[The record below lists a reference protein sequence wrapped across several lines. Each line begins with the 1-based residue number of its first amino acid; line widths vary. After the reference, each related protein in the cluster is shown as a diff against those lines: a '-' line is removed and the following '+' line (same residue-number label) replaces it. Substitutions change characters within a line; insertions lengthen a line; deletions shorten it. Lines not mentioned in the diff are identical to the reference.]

1 MRTLLFVLLMLGACW
16 ARAGVVVDVD
26 SSGYLHVQAEF
37 LSRAQPG
44 LARLV
49 LTDYAHLA
57 DFIPDMHSS
66 RIVST
71 HPLQVEQH
79 GTASFLMFSFPLR
92 VVLEIEDQQD
102 GRLQFHSV
110 AGNLH
115 DMRGSYHLDAAHE
128 GTLLRYE
135 AIFKPEFQVPPFI
148 GAAIMRREIERQFGG
163 LIKEMDHRQAMM
175 NLETIDMAE

>member
-1 MRTLLFVLLMLGACW
+1 MRALLFMLLLLGTCW
-16 ARAGVVVDVD
+16 ARAGVAVEVGDD
-26 SSGYLHVQAEF
+26 GYLQVQAEYA
-37 LSRAQPG
+37 SRAHPG
-44 LARLV
+44 LVRQV
-49 LTDYAHLA
+49 LTDYEHLA
-57 DFIPDMHSS
+57 DFVPDMHRSH
-66 RIVST
+66 IVST
-71 HPLQVEQH
+71 HPLQVEQL
-79 GTASFLMFSFPLR
+79 GTASFLIFSFPLR

-115 DMRGSYHLDAAHE
+115 DMRGSYHIKATPE

-135 AIFKPEFQVPPFI
+135 ASFKPDFQVPPFI

-175 NLETIDMAE
+175 KLDTIDMAE